1 MRKPISTLFHGVL
14 DYVTATSYI
23 VLPSVLGFNEPL
35 RKAVQMVGVSKL
47 AVAMCTDH
55 ELGIIRKIPM
65 PTHLALDCV
74 VGATLVA
81 LPFVT
86 GEEDDVVATSFLVG
100 SGLFDIAAAPMTQTV
115 SSTRS
120 LPRKASRAI
129 ARGTQ
134 QATHRVRETVGL

>member
-65 PTHLALDCV
+65 PAHLALDCV

-100 SGLFDIAAAPMTQTV
+100 SGLFDIAAAPMTQT
-115 SSTRS
+115 TPTRRS
-120 LPRKASRAI
+120 LPR
-129 ARGTQ
+129 
-134 QATHRVRETVGL
+134 QAVRETARYAREATSAVRESVGV

>member
-100 SGLFDIAAAPMTQTV
+100 SGLFDIAAAPMTQTT
-115 SSTRS
+115 STTRS
-120 LPRKASRAI
+120 LPR
-129 ARGTQ
+129 
-134 QATHRVRETVGL
+134 QAARETTRYAKRATRTARDVVGV